1 MGFDFSELV
10 VLYEVSSLSLPRQKE
25 DLVEDIIEK
34 ANRLLEVQ
42 KLALVE
48 VVDNVEHITHWGFS
62 DGIEEARESLRENK
76 ENAFTFSME
85 GRLTGWLYLEQDGPL
100 SPQDIKIYTV
110 FARKIEETLGY
121 FYAKEALR
129 ESEEKHRILF
139 ETMAQGVIYQAAD
152 ETIISANPAAERI
165 LGLSFEQMQGKTS
178 MDPRWKMIEED
189 GTAVPGTEHPTMIAL
204 RTGEKVGPVTRG
216 IFRPDKNAHVWLNI
230 TAIPLFQSGEKD
242 PFQAYATFEDIT
254 ERKQM
259 EEALETSEERLDLAM
274 AVKNEGYWDWD
285 LVTDETFFDDRYY
298 TMAGYAPK
306 EFPQTFSAWAE
317 RVHPD
322 DLPSAESS
330 IQTYLAGKSERFDV
344 EFRFKHKNGS
354 WIWIRGQGKIVER
367 DATGL
372 PLRMIGTHT
381 DITERKLAEQKLAD
395 YTRELEQLYRYLDQ
409 EISKAQQVHEQI
421 LPQSLPAIEN
431 ISFAAYYQPAEKMG
445 GDFYDLIHRGNKLI
459 FYLSDVSGHGMDG
472 AMLSF
477 FVKNTISSY
486 IDLTPAETIAPKT
499 ALNYLAEKFYRETF
513 PEELYIAI
521 FLAVLDL
528 DTLEL
533 TYSGAGFQEKPLV
546 RLGSDEQ
553 LKLGSKGFFISQLF
567 PVDVLNFDEDRVK
580 LSPGST
586 LFFTTD
592 GLTEQGSQG
601 GYYMH
606 RLPDVFYAN
615 AHLPPEL
622 IKQAVLE
629 DFRQFNNGSQ
639 QGKDDITFKVIKV
652 EEQTP

>member
-381 DITERKLAEQKLAD
+381 DITERKLSEQKLAD
-395 YTRELEQLYRYLDQ
+395 YTQELEQLYRYLDQ